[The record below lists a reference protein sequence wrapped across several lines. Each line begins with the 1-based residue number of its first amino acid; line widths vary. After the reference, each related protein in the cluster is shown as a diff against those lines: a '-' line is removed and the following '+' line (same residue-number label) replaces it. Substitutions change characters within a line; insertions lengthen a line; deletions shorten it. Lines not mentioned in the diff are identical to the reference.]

1 MASRVGAESDA
12 AVLRFLVPPKRGSG
26 EGRGNS
32 ASARADAREA
42 VRKGLPY
49 SAFETLV
56 AALGLA
62 ASELSRVLYIPERT
76 LARRRTSKQLPPDE
90 SDRVVRAARV
100 LLQAQSVFANDKT
113 AAEWLKRPNRALG
126 NEVPL
131 TLLDTD
137 MGAREVEEVINRIRY
152 GIYS

>member
-1 MASRVGAESDA
+1 
-12 AVLRFLVPPKRGSG
+12 
-26 EGRGNS
+26 
-32 ASARADAREA
+32 
-42 VRKGLPY
+42 VRQGLPFA
-49 SAFETLV
+49 AFETLV

-62 ASELSRVLYIPERT
+62 ASELSRVLYIPDRT
-76 LARRRTSKQLPPDE
+76 LARRRAVKQLPPDE

-100 LLQAQSVFANDKT
+100 FLQAQSVFAT
-113 AAEWLKRPNRALG
+113 QHAAAEWLKRPNRALG

-137 MGAREVEEVINRIRY
+137 MGAREVEGVINRIRY